1 VADPTPPAPMRV
13 VGGVCVTERVNVVCG
28 SVVRASVWRVVLCVV
43 WGSVCQDEGNSTV
56 SNVREGTVKG
66 NGTHINAHRSA
77 DRRIRGSDSDERA
90 MR

>member
-1 VADPTPPAPMRV
+1 MW
-13 VGGVCVTERVNVVCG
+13 CVEVWCVQVCG
-28 SVVRASVWRVVLCVV
+28 ELVVLCVV

-66 NGTHINAHRSA
+66 NGTHMNAHRSA